1 MVKKRGIGL
10 KPIILGILAH
20 VDTGKTSLIEALLY
34 ACKQLKQLGRVDHG
48 TAFLDNDH
56 QEKERGITIFSKE
69 VILPKQRF
77 EYTILDTPGHVDFSA
92 EMERTLQVLDYAV
105 LMISATDGVQAH
117 SETIWRLLKHYQI
130 PVFVYINKM
139 DMAFQSKTEIM
150 KELKQ
155 RLCVSCVDF
164 TQAETDFQEEIA
176 LFDEEWLD
184 SYLTRGY
191 VEDALIQTAIKERN
205 IFPCFFGS
213 AKTMEGITSLIQGW
227 ERFMKACEYP
237 KENSAFVYK
246 ISHDE
251 QGNRLTHV
259 KITGGTLLS
268 KTKWK
273 DEKID
278 QIRRYHGT
286 NYQLVQE
293 LSAGHVC
300 ALKGLH
306 SIQIKETIGSE
317 PNVKTPILSS
327 NMRYQMLLPTNCDA
341 FAFMK
346 QLKSLQEEDPSLHLT
361 YDEHKK
367 AIFIQV
373 RGEIQMEILRNLID
387 ERYHVQV
394 HFDDGNISYR
404 ETVVTPVEG
413 VGHYEPLRHY
423 AEVHLL
429 LEPLPPNSGIVFAS
443 KCPSD
448 VLDTHIQRTILST
461 LAQEELVGVLSGSLL
476 TDMKITLLSGKAHEK
491 HTSGGDF
498 REAAKRALR
507 QGLKAGNAI
516 LLEPYERYRLEVP
529 TMYSSRAFYDVER
542 MGSEDVTQEER
553 DGYTFIY
560 AKAPSLQLKSYALSL
575 ASYTKGKGRFYAVM
589 EGFYPVKHQE
599 KHLAHIDYDSEKD
612 LAHPTGSIF
621 CIHGAGTYVKWDEV
635 ANWMH
640 LPYTYGVKQA
650 QITPI
655 HVHRPI
661 KIDDAELKRVTQK
674 LHQPR
679 KIWSERKANKTNAPD
694 TSHTMKKQT
703 CLLVDG
709 YNMIFH
715 FPKLKEIAK
724 QDIAHARSALIS
736 MISSYEGYRNETC
749 IIVFDAYKTEQNK
762 EQIYKDHQ
770 IYIVYTKQAQTADS
784 YIEKATKTLADQ
796 YHVIVATSDKEE
808 QNIILG
814 QGAYRMSA
822 RELYQQ
828 METTHHQAMIDQNIQ
843 PQFRHMALEELRKFN
858 ETEEND

>member
-1 MVKKRGIGL
+1 M

-20 VDTGKTSLIEALLY
+20 VDVGKTSLIEALLY
-34 ACKQLKQLGRVDHG
+34 ACDRLKQLGRVDHG
-48 TAFLDNDH
+48 TAFLDNEP

-69 VILPKQRF
+69 VILSKQRF

-92 EMERTLQVLDYAV
+92 EMERTLQVLDYA
-105 LMISATDGVQAH
+105 LLLISATDGVQAH

-139 DMAFQSKTEIM
+139 DIAFQSKTEIM
-150 KELKQ
+150 KELKE
-155 RLCVSCVDF
+155 RFSALCVDF
-164 TQAETDFQEEIA
+164 TQDDAAFQEEIA
-176 LFDEEWLD
+176 LCNETWLD
-184 SYLTRGY
+184 AYITDGY
-191 VEDALIQTAIKERN
+191 VEDACIQTAIKERK

-213 AKTMEGITSLIQGW
+213 AKTMEGIEDLLQGW
-227 ERFMKACEYP
+227 ERFMNARDYP

-246 ISHDE
+246 ISRDE

-259 KITGGTLLS
+259 KITGGTLQS
-268 KTKWK
+268 KTKWN

-278 QIRRYHGT
+278 QIRRYHGAT
-286 NYQLVQE
+286 YQMVSE

-306 SIQIKETIGSE
+306 FVQIKETIGSV
-317 PNVKTPILSS
+317 PTVTAPVLSS
-327 NMRYQMLLPTNCDA
+327 HMRYQMILPTGCDA

-346 QLKSLQEEDPSLHLT
+346 QLKSLLEEDPSLHLT
-361 YDEHKK
+361 YDEYKK

-404 ETVVTPVEG
+404 ETIQSPVEG

-429 LEPLPPNSGIVFAS
+429 LEPLPPHSGIVFANS
-443 KCPSD
+443 CSSD
-448 VLDTHIQRTILST
+448 VLDANIQRTILST
-461 LAQEELVGVLSGSLL
+461 LAQEELIGVLSGSLL

-491 HTSGGDF
+491 HTTGGDF

-507 QGLKAGNAI
+507 QGLKAGTSI
-516 LLEPYERYRLEVP
+516 LLEPYEHYRLEVP
-529 TMYSSRAFYDVER
+529 TMYCSRAFYDVER
-542 MGSEDVTQEER
+542 MDSEDVTQEEKE
-553 DGYTFIY
+553 GYTFIY

-575 ASYTKGKGRFYAVM
+575 ASYTKGKGRFYSVL
-589 EGFYPVKHQE
+589 EGYYPVKHPE
-599 KHLAHIDYDSEKD
+599 KHLAQIDYDSEKD

-635 ANWMH
+635 KDWMH
-640 LPYTYGVKQA
+640 LPYTYGVKQV
-650 QITPI
+650 QTTSS

-679 KIWSERKANKTNAPD
+679 KKWREHQVSKQDEPQTTKTL
-694 TSHTMKKQT
+694 KKQT

-715 FPKLKEIAK
+715 FPTLKEIAE

-736 MISSYEGYRNETC
+736 MLSSYEGYRNETC
-749 IIVFDAYKTEQNK
+749 IIVFDAYKTKQYK
-762 EQIYKDHQ
+762 EQIYKDHS

-796 YHVIVATSDKEE
+796 FHVIVATSDKEE

-822 RELYQQ
+822 RELYHQIQ
-828 METTHHQAMIDQNIQ
+828 TAHHQAMSDQNIQ
-843 PQFRHMALEELRKFN
+843 PQFRHMALEDLRKFN